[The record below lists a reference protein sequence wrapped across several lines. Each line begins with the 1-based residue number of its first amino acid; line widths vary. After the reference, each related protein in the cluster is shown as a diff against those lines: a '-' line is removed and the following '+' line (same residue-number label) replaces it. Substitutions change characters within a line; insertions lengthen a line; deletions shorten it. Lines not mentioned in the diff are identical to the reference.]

1 MDRQLHHSNG
11 WSHFAG
17 GPRESSNIFGR
28 LHGDCQTHIP
38 FPTHFDVCLNTWI
51 HFFNL
56 QLSLLMRFRVPTLS
70 DLKRTTL
77 GIIQSTGFLTTS
89 AFTYV
94 LFLCILRK
102 CLGSYNF
109 FTVSYVPAFMSSMC
123 AILIERPSRRGLL
136 CLYVSNVA
144 TETLFNMACSR
155 NMCRPI
161 PYGQV
166 MIFGV
171 SIATL
176 LYYYRKGMHLTA
188 TTPSN
193 AINNNTI
200 AVDSVSKDSIFDI
213 IRFVVGR
220 HEEHIPLQLA
230 QQPQYMARRRE
241 RHTPAMA
248 IAGGSNEAAA
258 GDQRR
263 FHNNIVYSVIMRAI
277 QYYVKCMR
285 YIKYSMPRHRTC
297 PHARN
302 SCVHYA
308 LQGGSKLFTIGV
320 GLQVTLKCLLQMKAI
335 FRQPAAQLKKI
346 FGSRDTL
353 KLGAFLGGFAALFR
367 VRYHGT
373 YKFGAGV
380 ALNYFGFSLQIVSCS
395 MRHILDRD
403 DPSSAIPAALIA
415 SIAFASYPDTTVA
428 LYVMWKMLQVN
439 ICSQV
444 PSTSQFISKLIRF
457 VHFSYRIISAVTL
470 AICRK
475 FHTSHFSF
483 TAQVRPHYSMPPH
496 SSPPIYAPVTGNSCI
511 HFPVAGKFT
520 VTSLGEFQK

>member
-1 MDRQLHHSNG
+1 
-11 WSHFAG
+11 
-17 GPRESSNIFGR
+17 
-28 LHGDCQTHIP
+28 
-38 FPTHFDVCLNTWI
+38 
-51 HFFNL
+51 
-56 QLSLLMRFRVPTLS
+56 MRFRVPTLN
-70 DLKRTTL
+70 DLKRTAL

-102 CLGSYNF
+102 CFGNYNF

-155 NMCRPI
+155 GICRPI

-176 LYYYRKGMHLTA
+176 LYYYRKGMHLA
-188 TTPSN
+188 AAPSTN

-200 AVDSVSKDSIFDI
+200 VIDSVSKDSIFDI

-220 HEEHIPLQLA
+220 HEEHVPLQLA

-241 RHTPAMA
+241 RHTPATIG
-248 IAGGSNEAAA
+248 IAGGSNDLLP
-258 GDQRR
+258 GGQRR
-263 FHNNIVYSVIMRAI
+263 PNANIIYSVIMRAI
-277 QYYVKCMR
+277 QYYVKFMR
-285 YIKYSMPRHRTC
+285 YIKYSMARHRTC

-302 SCVHYA
+302 SCIHYA
-308 LQGGSKLFTIGV
+308 LQGGTKLFTIGV

-335 FRQPAAQLKKI
+335 FRQPTTQLKKI

-367 VRYHGT
+367 V
-373 YKFGAGV
+373 
-380 ALNYFGFSLQIVSCS
+380 
-395 MRHILDRD
+395 
-403 DPSSAIPAALIA
+403 
-415 SIAFASYPDTTVA
+415 
-428 LYVMWKMLQVN
+428 
-439 ICSQV
+439 
-444 PSTSQFISKLIRF
+444 
-457 VHFSYRIISAVTL
+457 
-470 AICRK
+470 
-475 FHTSHFSF
+475 
-483 TAQVRPHYSMPPH
+483 
-496 SSPPIYAPVTGNSCI
+496 
-511 HFPVAGKFT
+511 
-520 VTSLGEFQK
+520 